1 MLREDERWSIVHDMK
16 RHGNVTKVAGMHG
29 VSRDTVRHWWGVYE
43 STGGVQK
50 KIGSGRKRRMS
61 DAAIDTV
68 TTMLESGNFTGTSHV
83 ALEAHKAGLA
93 SGGKPPHRTTIA
105 RSVKARAKALGRPIR
120 AVRGPPEKELTPQMK
135 SKRMWFCEKNKSTC
149 WARTMFTDRKRF
161 LFKYPGCPVRRF
173 AWVRKGKKR
182 VAKKVSKAMSVNVY
196 AGITKFGITKLHCV
210 AGTSNMK
217 SMHTNLKGQHAR
229 NITKSEYREVLEK
242 TLLPEGAKL
251 FRNVGVTNWVFQQDN
266 DPSHKA
272 AASIIK
278 AWNSKHHGVQ
288 VSLLAD
294 WPGNS
299 PDLNPI
305 ENLWAWA
312 QAEVDAKGCKTF
324 QEFKN
329 CVFNTL
335 QNAPKQLLRNLVESM
350 GRRVRACVENN
361 GDKTKY

>member
-1 MLREDERWSIVHDMK
+1 MLHEAGRWSIVHDMK
-16 RHGNVTKVAGMHG
+16 QHGNVTKVAEMHG
-29 VSRDTVRHWWGVYE
+29 VSRDTVRHWWGVYK

-50 KIGSGRKRRMS
+50 KTGAGRKRCLS
-61 DAAIDTV
+61 DAAVDTV
-68 TTMLESGNFTGTSHV
+68 TTMLESGNFTGTSQV
-83 ALEAHKAGLA
+83 ALEAHKAGLV
-93 SGGKPPHRTTIA
+93 SGDKPPHRTTIA
-105 RSVKARAKALGRPIR
+105 RRVKARAKAVGKPIR
-120 AVRGPPEKELTPQMK
+120 AVRGQPEKELTPQMK
-135 SKRMWFCEKNKSTC
+135 SKRLLFCEKNKSTS
-149 WARTMFTDRKRF
+149 WATTMFTDRKRF
-161 LFKYPGCPVRRF
+161 LFKYPGCPVRRY

-182 VAKKVSKAMSVNVY
+182 VARKVSKAMSVNVY

-217 SMHTNLKGQHAR
+217 SKHTNLKGQPAR
-229 NITKSEYREVLEK
+229 NITKSEYKEVLEK
-242 TLLPEGAKL
+242 TLLPQGTKL
-251 FRNVGVTNWVFQQDN
+251 FRNKGVSKWVFQQDN

-278 AWNSKHHGVQ
+278 AWNSEHPGVQ
-288 VSLLAD
+288 VSFLAG

-312 QAEVDAKGCKTF
+312 QAEVDAMGCKAF
-324 QEFKN
+324 PEFKK

-335 QNAPKQLLRNLVESM
+335 KNVPRKLLRGLVGSM
-350 GRRVRACVENN
+350 GKRVRACIENE

>member
-1 MLREDERWSIVHDMK
+1 MHDMK
-16 RHGNVTKVAGMHG
+16 RHQNVTKVAKMHG
-29 VSRDTVRHWWGVYE
+29 VSRDTVRHWWWVYR

-50 KIGSGRKRRMS
+50 KTGSGRKRCLS
-61 DAAIDTV
+61 DAAVDTV
-68 TTMLESGNFTGTSHV
+68 TTMLESGNFTGTAHV
-83 ALEAHKAGLA
+83 ALEAHKAGFA
-93 SGGKPPHRTTIA
+93 SGDKPPHRTTIA
-105 RSVKARAKALGRPIR
+105 RRVKARAKALGKPIH
-120 AVRGPPEKELTPQMK
+120 AVRGQPEKELTPQMK
-135 SKRMWFCEKNKSTC
+135 SKRLLFCKKNKSTC
-149 WARTMFTDRKRF
+149 WETTMFTDRKRF
-161 LFKYPGCPVRRF
+161 LFRYPGCPVRRY
-173 AWVRKGKKR
+173 AWVRKGKRR
-182 VAKKVSKAMSVNVY
+182 VARKASKAMSVNVY

-229 NITKSEYREVLEK
+229 NITKSEYMEVLK
-242 TLLPEGAKL
+242 KSLLPEGTKL

-272 AASIIK
+272 AASIIH
-278 AWNSKHHGVQ
+278 AWNSEHHGVK

-312 QAEVDAKGCKTF
+312 QAEVDVKGCKTF
-324 QEFKN
+324 QEFKK
-329 CVFNTL
+329 CVFSTL
-335 QNAPKQLLRNLVESM
+335 QNAPRNLLRGLVGSM
-350 GRRVRACVENN
+350 GRRVRACIKND

>member
-1 MLREDERWSIVHDMK
+1 MLREAERWSIVHDMK
-16 RHGNVTKVAGMHG
+16 RHGNVTKVAEMHG
-29 VSRDTVRHWWGVYE
+29 VSRNTVRHWWGVYE

-50 KIGSGRKRRMS
+50 KTGSGRKRCLS
-61 DAAIDTV
+61 DAAVDTV
-68 TTMLESGNFTGTSHV
+68 TTMLESGNFTGTTHV

-93 SGGKPPHRTTIA
+93 FGDKPPHRTTIA
-105 RSVKARAKALGRPIR
+105 RRVKARAKALGKPIH
-120 AVRGPPEKELTPQMK
+120 AVRGQPEKELTTQMK
-135 SKRMWFCEKNKSTC
+135 SKRLLFCEKNKSTC
-149 WARTMFTDRKRF
+149 WATTMFTDRKRF
-161 LFKYPGCPVRRF
+161 LFRYPGCPVRRY

-182 VAKKVSKAMSVNVY
+182 VARKVSKAMSVNVY

-217 SMHTNLKGQHAR
+217 SRHTNLKGQHAR
-229 NITKSEYREVLEK
+229 NITKSEYKEVLEK
-242 TLLPEGAKL
+242 ALLPEGTKL
-251 FRNVGVTNWVFQQDN
+251 FRNVGVSNWVFQQDN

-272 AASIIK
+272 AGSIIQ
-278 AWNSKHHGVQ
+278 AWNSQHPGVQ

-324 QEFKN
+324 QEFKK
-329 CVFNTL
+329 CVFDTL
-335 QNAPKQLLRNLVESM
+335 QKAPRKLLRGLVGSM
-350 GRRVRACVENN
+350 GRRVRACIEND